1 MLVENIK
8 NKTNIAL
15 VANWNFHKKDK
26 WVSIFAPYFVEAFIK
41 EFNPIIIR
49 SQLEYMVFK
58 NKLKYIVVMEPGWA
72 APKINYDKKL
82 KHTICVFVSDPHNKK
97 SWFQDYIIKNDI
109 TYVLSQ
115 YYSPF
120 FYHFPT
126 FPKKKFIY
134 FPWAVPDQ
142 LAPKN
147 NISLNGSDIMI
158 FGGKASNAYDV
169 RNWCREQKNI
179 VSFENSGVENK
190 KLSNK
195 EFFGWL
201 STFDAIVAAGSSH
214 PMYDLV
220 TPKYFEIAS
229 VGALVIG
236 QKCKDLELLGFN
248 ETNMLI
254 FEKDEFNPKIEKYL
268 KNPEVYLEKRKNG
281 KKIILEEHLVS
292 HRINFIK
299 NLFNKEFF

>member
-1 MLVENIK
+1 MLIENVK

-15 VANWNFHKKDK
+15 VINLNFHKKDK

-41 EFNPIIIR
+41 EFNPIIVS

-58 NKLKYIVVMEPGWA
+58 NKIKYIVAMEPGWA
-72 APKINYDKKL
+72 APKINYDQKQ
-82 KHTICVFVSDPHNKK
+82 KHVIGVFASDPHNKTD
-97 SWFQDYIIKNDI
+97 WFQDYILNNNI

-120 FYHFPT
+120 FYHFPI
-126 FPKKKFIY
+126 FPKEKFIH
-134 FPWAVPDQ
+134 FPWAVPDE
-142 LAPKN
+142 LMPLN
-147 NISLNGSDIMI
+147 NIDLYNSDIMI
-158 FGGKASNAYDV
+158 FGGKASNSYNI

-195 EFFGWL
+195 EYFAWL
-201 STFDAIVAAGSSH
+201 STFDAIVAAGSSD

-236 QKCKDLELLGFN
+236 QNCKDLKILGFN

-254 FEKDEFNPKIEKYL
+254 FDKDDFNSKIEKYL

-281 KKIILEEHLVS
+281 KKLILEKHLIS
-292 HRINFIK
+292 HRIVFLK
-299 NLFNKEFF
+299 KLFNM